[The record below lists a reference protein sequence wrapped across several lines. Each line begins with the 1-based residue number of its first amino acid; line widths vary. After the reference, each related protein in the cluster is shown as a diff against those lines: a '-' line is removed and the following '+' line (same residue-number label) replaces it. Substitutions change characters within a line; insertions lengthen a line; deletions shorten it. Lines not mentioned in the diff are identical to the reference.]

1 MIPKSTTQ
9 IDTEDKGPMMITQ
22 NIVMHTNLERS
33 THCRRFGVLVSAN
46 SILVEWFA
54 CFFGNVL
61 FVCFT
66 EFLQTNLPVTHL
78 LRKKNVLRK
87 KQDDN
92 GIGPH
97 CVRMTNEQVT
107 DTTFA
112 KSGVLVAM
120 FVPVVPFVVA
130 FFQNK
135 ISHRHNPRPGP
146 IMTLFKKRNQMSMY

>member
-1 MIPKSTTQ
+1 MFHRISPDEPPCHAPAAK
-9 IDTEDKGPMMITQ
+9 EECP
-22 NIVMHTNLERS
+22 
-33 THCRRFGVLVSAN
+33 
-46 SILVEWFA
+46 
-54 CFFGNVL
+54 
-61 FVCFT
+61 
-66 EFLQTNLPVTHL
+66 P
-78 LRKKNVLRK
+78 K

-120 FVPVVPFVVA
+120 FVPVVSIVVA

-135 ISHRHNPRPGP
+135 ISHRHNPKPGP
-146 IMTLFKKRNQMSMY
+146 IMTLFKKRNQMLMY